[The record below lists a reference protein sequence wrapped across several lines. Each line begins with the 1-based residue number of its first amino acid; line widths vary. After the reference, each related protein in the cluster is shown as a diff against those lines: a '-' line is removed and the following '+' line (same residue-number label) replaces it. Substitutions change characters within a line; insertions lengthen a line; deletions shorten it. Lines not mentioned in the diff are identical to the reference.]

1 MLPFKNGRK
10 IRKSPIRPAA
20 TLYNSSNCLPY
31 PSLSQPLYYISLL
44 KISINS
50 MEQHFAVLS
59 FARDAILSL
68 NKGLVTFEQAR
79 ALFGIELSSFKN
91 VLVVLDIFVWNEVNR
106 GPVRIHGGDYSITIV
121 IKERQKSYVVQATKP
136 FESVISMI
144 EADLSLSR
152 GCYRLTYIL
161 PPGVNILVKTDRDWH
176 FAVEFSKERGNFVHF
191 DLEICPSSTTADVD
205 ASDDEDASEI

>member
-50 MEQHFAVLS
+50 MEQHFVVLS
-59 FARDAILSL
+59 FATRDAMLSL
-68 NKGLVTFEQAR
+68 KELVTFEQAR
-79 ALFGIELSSFKN
+79 ALIDVELPTFKKS
-91 VLVVLDIFVWNEVNR
+91 LVYLDIFVWNEVN

-136 FESVISMI
+136 FENVISMI

-191 DLEICPSSTTADVD
+191 DLQICPSSTIANVD
-205 ASDDEDASEI
+205 ASDDEDASE